1 MSTNETTT
9 DLRVQRTHQL
19 IKEALISLMEEQGFD
34 RTTVRDI
41 TARAAINRAT
51 FYLHYQDKFDL
62 LQKTVGGMMRQ
73 LEEAMQ
79 LPPDFSADQL
89 NMDADVP
96 PHSFI
101 RQFEH
106 LAANSKFYK
115 VMLGPNGVPGFA
127 GRMEHVIQD
136 ALFERL
142 SLAQPSEQNLS
153 LPRELII
160 RYTTSAHIGL
170 MKHWLE
176 SDMPYSPRYMATQ
189 LKRLHMLG
197 PTRVSIQALP
207 GDTSVK

>member
-9 DLRVQRTHQL
+9 DLRVQRTLQL
-19 IKEALISLMEEQGFD
+19 IREALISLMDEQGFD

-41 TARAAINRAT
+41 TASAAINRAT
-51 FYLHYQDKFDL
+51 FYLHYQDKYDL
-62 LQKTVGGMMRQ
+62 LKKTVDEMMRQ

-79 LPPDFSADQL
+79 LPPDFSADQF

-106 LAANSKFYK
+106 LAANARFYK
-115 VMLGPNGVPGFA
+115 VMLSPNGVPGFA
-127 GRMEHVIQD
+127 ARMEHVIQD

-142 SLAQPSEQNLS
+142 SLAQPNELNLS

-160 RYTTSAHIGL
+160 RYATSAHIGL

-176 SDMPYSPRYMATQ
+176 SGMPYSAHYMATQ

-197 PTRVSIQALP
+197 PTRVSIRDWP
-207 GDTSVK
+207 NEKGI